1 MLTQKM
7 QTIKTELKPF
17 EDLAQSFAA
26 RELAPNRKAND
37 SYPFG
42 PFFDAVLTKAYE
54 AGLLGIT
61 VPEEC
66 SGAGQGIGALCVIL
80 ERISAVDA
88 SLSGIIFTNAL
99 AQEIMLSAGGK
110 DTLKEIMGQAAGARS
125 ALIAYPAFCNPHET
139 TNKLEAV
146 KINDTYT
153 LNGTIEHV
161 VLGGLAGHALVP
173 ARVKGQDGGQ
183 DGYTFFLI
191 DQEGKGLTKS
201 APLFSLGLHAC
212 PAVDLTL
219 AGVQGVL
226 IGKEGAGTGYFD
238 HASDRMHAAVAA
250 VQCGIMKGAF
260 QEALSYS
267 QERFQGGREIINW
280 SALRMVLGDMA
291 VQAGI
296 ADMVVSGAAM
306 AVDQQ
311 DPQWELSARAAAL
324 HLSDLACK
332 LTTDGI
338 QILGGNGYMKDY
350 GQEKR
355 FRDAKQVQALLGL
368 VPLRKLGLVR
378 AMAKG

>member
-1 MLTQKM
+1 MLT
-7 QTIKTELKPF
+7 TIKSELKPF
-17 EDLAQSFAA
+17 EDLAHNFAV
-26 RELAPNRKAND
+26 RELAANRKAND

-42 PFFDAVLTKAYE
+42 PFFDPVVARAYE

-80 ERISAVDA
+80 DRISAVDA

-99 AQEIMLSAGGK
+99 AQEIMLAAGGK
-110 DTLKEIMGQAAGARS
+110 DTLKAIMEKATDTRS
-125 ALIAYPAFCNPHET
+125 TLIAYPAFSNPGET
-139 TNKLEAV
+139 QIGLDAV
-146 KINDTYT
+146 RTGGT
-153 LNGTIEHV
+153 FRLSGTIEYV
-161 VLGGLAGHALVP
+161 VLGGMAGHALVP
-173 ARVKGQDGGQ
+173 ARIKGQDGRQ
-183 DGYTFFLI
+183 DGYTFFLV
-191 DQEGKGLTKS
+191 DQGGKGITKTE
-201 APLFSLGLHAC
+201 PIFSLGLHAC

-219 AGVQGVL
+219 AGVEGIPV
-226 IGKEGAGTGYFD
+226 GKEGDGARCFD

-250 VQCGIMKGAF
+250 IQCGIMKGAF

-280 SALRMVLGDMA
+280 SALRMLLGDMA

-311 DPQWELSARAAAL
+311 DPQWGLSARAAAL
-324 HLSDLACK
+324 HLSELACK

-368 VPLRKLGLVR
+368 FPLRKLGLVS
-378 AMAKG
+378 AMAKGQ

>member
-1 MLTQKM
+1 MLT
-7 QTIKTELKPF
+7 TIKSELKPF
-17 EDLAQSFAA
+17 EDLAHNFAV
-26 RELAPNRKAND
+26 RELTANRKVND

-42 PFFDAVLTKAYE
+42 PFFDPVVARAYE

-80 ERISAVDA
+80 DRISAVDA

-99 AQEIMLSAGGK
+99 AQEIMLAAGGK
-110 DTLKEIMGQAAGARS
+110 DTLKDIMGQATDVRS
-125 ALIAYPAFCNPHET
+125 ILIAYPAFCNPGET
-139 TNKLEAV
+139 QIRLDAV
-146 KINDTYT
+146 RTGGTYR
-153 LNGTIEHV
+153 LSGTIEYV
-161 VLGGLAGHALVP
+161 VLGGMAGHALVP
-173 ARVKGQDGGQ
+173 ARIKGQEGGQ

-191 DQEGKGLTKS
+191 DQGGKGLTKS
-201 APLFSLGLHAC
+201 ESIFSLGLHAC
-212 PAVDLTL
+212 PGVDITL
-219 AGVQGVL
+219 AGVEGRP
-226 IGKEGAGTGYFD
+226 IGKEGDGARCFD

-250 VQCGIMKGAF
+250 IQCGIMKGAF

-280 SALRMVLGDMA
+280 SALRMLLGDMA

-311 DPQWELSARAAAL
+311 DPQWGLSARAAAL
-324 HLSDLACK
+324 HLSELACK

-368 VPLRKLGLVR
+368 FPLRKLGLVS
-378 AMAKG
+378 AMAKGQ